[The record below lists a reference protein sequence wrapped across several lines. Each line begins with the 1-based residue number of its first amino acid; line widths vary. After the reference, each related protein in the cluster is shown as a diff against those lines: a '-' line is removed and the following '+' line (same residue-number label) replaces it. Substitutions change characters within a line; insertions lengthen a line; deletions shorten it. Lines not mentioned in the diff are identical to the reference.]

1 MLLKNHL
8 VEVFKK
14 ASSENN
20 FLVKENIVLKWVHRF
35 GIDSLNDLLIHSQ
48 AQEENHEE
56 ENQEQITLI
65 EENHEEENQEQITL
79 IEENHEEENQ
89 EQITLIEE
97 NHEEENQEQITL
109 IEENHE
115 EENQEQIT
123 LIEEN
128 HEEENQEQIT
138 LIEENH
144 EEENQEQITLIEEN
158 HEEEN
163 QEQIR
168 LESFKTSEN
177 LEETNCELNYL
188 KISNNNQVFNT
199 KQDSN
204 QINQYIKTP
213 KLPLPNI
220 KNLRKWINKDK
231 KAS

>member
-8 VEVFKK
+8 IEVFKK

-20 FLVKENIVLKWVHRF
+20 ILLKEKIVLKWVHRF
-35 GIDSLNDLLIHSQ
+35 GIDSLNDLLSHSSALREYQ
-48 AQEENHEE
+48 YEE

-65 EENHEEENQEQITL
+65 D
-79 IEENHEEENQ
+79 
-89 EQITLIEE
+89 
-97 NHEEENQEQITL
+97 
-109 IEENHE
+109 
-115 EENQEQIT
+115 
-123 LIEEN
+123 
-128 HEEENQEQIT
+128 
-138 LIEENH
+138 
-144 EEENQEQITLIEEN
+144 EN

-168 LESFKTSEN
+168 LESLKTLEN
-177 LEETNCELNYL
+177 SEETNCESNYL
-188 KISNNNQVFNT
+188 KISNDNKVFNT

-204 QINQYIKTP
+204 QVNQYIKTP

>member
-8 VEVFKK
+8 IEVFKK

-20 FLVKENIVLKWVHRF
+20 FLLKENVVLKWVHRF
-35 GIDSLNDLLIHSQ
+35 GIDSLNDLLIHSPVQ
-48 AQEENHEE
+48 KENHEE

-65 EENHEEENQEQITL
+65 D
-79 IEENHEEENQ
+79 
-89 EQITLIEE
+89 
-97 NHEEENQEQITL
+97 
-109 IEENHE
+109 
-115 EENQEQIT
+115 
-123 LIEEN
+123 
-128 HEEENQEQIT
+128 
-138 LIEENH
+138 
-144 EEENQEQITLIEEN
+144 EN

-168 LESFKTSEN
+168 LETFKTLEN
-177 LEETNCELNYL
+177 LGETNCESNYL

-213 KLPLPNI
+213 NLPLPNI

>member
-8 VEVFKK
+8 IEVFKK

-20 FLVKENIVLKWVHRF
+20 ILLKENIILKWVHRF
-35 GIDSLNDLLIHSQ
+35 GIDSLNDLLIHSSALMEYQ
-48 AQEENHEE
+48 HEEENQEQITLIDENHEE

-65 EENHEEENQEQITL
+65 D
-79 IEENHEEENQ
+79 
-89 EQITLIEE
+89 
-97 NHEEENQEQITL
+97 
-109 IEENHE
+109 
-115 EENQEQIT
+115 
-123 LIEEN
+123 
-128 HEEENQEQIT
+128 
-138 LIEENH
+138 
-144 EEENQEQITLIEEN
+144 EN

-168 LESFKTSEN
+168 LESFKTLEN
-177 LEETNCELNYL
+177 LEETNCESNYL